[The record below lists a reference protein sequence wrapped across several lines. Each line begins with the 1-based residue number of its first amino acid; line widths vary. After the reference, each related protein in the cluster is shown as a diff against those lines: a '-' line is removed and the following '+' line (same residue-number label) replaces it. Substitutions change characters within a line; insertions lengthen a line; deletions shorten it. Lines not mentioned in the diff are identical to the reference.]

1 MKICCKNCGNEIS
14 YNYSFNPLKSSGKIK
29 CSECKKIYTL
39 DDINYNKKIYY
50 LVIILSM
57 TILIAVILNNN
68 STMEFI
74 IKLIM
79 LGKFGDFIQYIF
91 IVYSIKKYGL
101 KK

>member
-1 MKICCKNCGNEIS
+1 
-14 YNYSFNPLKSSGKIK
+14 
-29 CSECKKIYTL
+29 
-39 DDINYNKKIYY
+39 
-50 LVIILSM
+50 M